1 MDDVERDLA
10 ATTRQV
16 YPEYSGMQVTPLQ
29 AALLSMLARTLQP
42 RFAVEVG
49 TFTGYSAMAIAKG
62 LPRRGRLLCCEAS
75 SAAIAVARPF
85 WQRAGVADRITVK
98 LGRALDTL
106 RELPRRRMID
116 LAFVDADKNEYVQYW
131 TEIVPRTRAGGL
143 IVVDNVFGFGGV
155 VDDDLSNTSGSALRE
170 FNEHV
175 LADGRVE
182 RVVLPIGDGLTIAR
196 RK

>member
-1 MDDVERDLA
+1 MDEVERDLI
-10 ATTRQV
+10 ATTRRV
-16 YPEYSGMQVTPLQ
+16 CPEYSGMQVTPLQ
-29 AALLSMLARTLQP
+29 AALLTMLARTAEV

-49 TFTGYSAMAIAKG
+49 TFTGYSAMAIARG
-62 LPRRGRLLCCEAS
+62 MPRQGRLLCCEAS

-85 WQRAGVADRITVK
+85 GERAGVAHLITVK

-106 RELPRRRMID
+106 RELPRRRTID
-116 LAFVDADKNEYVQYW
+116 LAFVDADKDEYVQYW
-131 TEIVPRTRAGGL
+131 TELVPRTRAGGL

-155 VDDDLSNTSGSALRE
+155 VDDDPSNASGSALRE

-175 LADGRVE
+175 LADDRVE
-182 RVVLPIGDGLTIAR
+182 PVMLPIGDGLTIAR